1 MKTTVTMK
9 ATASRFFPSKLQILL
24 PVALFLAA
32 QGTSFAQSTWTG
44 NSSTA
49 WNTAGNWSPSGVPGS
64 GGNVTV
70 DINSA
75 SVYTLQVNTSPT
87 LTNWSSNITGNTTI
101 IRPVGNQTLNID
113 GVLTKTGTA
122 SLTFRSQTT
131 EKLAMTVGTL
141 NLNDS
146 VGSTVTFGTTGNE
159 LSSLNITTANVSST
173 SNQLVFLGANNT
185 ADYTIGTLNLGTGGT
200 VVIANGVAN
209 GEQRAI
215 NVGSLNGA
223 GGTVRGSNT
232 VSTGVATLNLTGTSD
247 GSYSGAIING
257 SAIARVVKS
266 GSATQT
272 LSNVNNTYTGGTL
285 INAGTLVVGANNAIG
300 AASGAVEI
308 SGSNQATLRFNSG
321 VTVGNNITFSSTN
334 ATSSIET
341 VVASGAA
348 FRTGTTGN
356 LTSNFA
362 SATPDTTASIL
373 GGNSTAVRTLSMS
386 FSGTSAAT
394 NDGTRKSDVFSL
406 TGSGTDLFVLQLST
420 TGLVGTDFV
429 GWLDGSTWVNAV
441 SGNTGNN
448 ASLAQQGYLGSF
460 SAFQTTYGS
469 TLSNYIGAYG
479 VDTTSG
485 SAWAVLNHNS
495 DFASI
500 PEPSTWALLAGS
512 LTFVMVIRRRRR
524 A

>member
-1 MKTTVTMK
+1 MKTN
-9 ATASRFFPSKLQILL
+9 AFRFFPSKLQILL
-24 PVALFLAA
+24 PAALFLAA
-32 QGTSFAQSTWTG
+32 QGTSLAQSTWTG
-44 NSSTA
+44 ATNTA
-49 WNTAGNWSPSGVPGS
+49 WTNIGNWSPAAVPGLNAS
-64 GGNVTV
+64 VIV
-70 DINSA
+70 DKNSA
-75 SVYTLQVNTSPT
+75 AAYTIAIGSSPT
-87 LTNWSSNITGNTTI
+87 LTNWSSNITGGGTTG
-101 IRPVGNQTLNID
+101 IRASGNQTLTIN
-113 GVLTKTGTA
+113 GTLTKTGES
-122 SLTFRSQTT
+122 SLTFRSQTV
-131 EKLAMTVGTL
+131 EKLTMEVGIL
-141 NLNDS
+141 NHTDS

-159 LSSLNITTANVSST
+159 LSSLNITTANVSSASG
-173 SNQLVFLGANNT
+173 SNQLVFLGGNNT
-185 ADYTIGTLNLGTGGT
+185 ADYTIETLNVGTGGLA
-200 VVIANGVAN
+200 VIANGVGD

-223 GGTVRGSNT
+223 GGIRGSNSA
-232 VSTGVATLNLTGTSD
+232 STGVATLNLTGTSN
-247 GSYSGAIING
+247 GSHSGAIVNG

-272 LSNVNNTYTGGTL
+272 LSNAGSTYTGGTL

-341 VVASGAA
+341 EVASGAA

-362 SATPDTTASIL
+362 SATPNTTASIL
-373 GGNSTAVRTLSMS
+373 GGNATAVRTLSMS

-406 TGSGTDLFVLQLST
+406 SGSSTDRFVLQLST

-429 GWLDGSTWVNAV
+429 GWLNGSTWVNAV

-469 TLSNYIGAYG
+469 TLSNYVGAYG
-479 VDTTSG
+479 VDATAG

-495 DFASI
+495 GFAVV

-512 LTFVMVIRRRRR
+512 LTFMMVMRRRRR
-524 A
+524 G